1 MMSNLKNGWPFFRR
15 YTRLDA
21 VDEAD
26 EQVQDSH
33 ESVSA
38 LIERLTRDV
47 DDVPS
52 MQRRGGITEDEL
64 IPQLTILKEVIFVKT
79 MQSCGL
85 L

>member
-1 MMSNLKNGWPFFRR
+1 MSNLKNGWPFFRR
-15 YTRLDA
+15 YTRLDE
-21 VDEAD
+21 VDGAD
-26 EQVQDSH
+26 EQVQESE
-33 ESVSA
+33 ESVSI
-38 LIERLTRDV
+38 LIECLTRDV

-64 IPQLTILKEVIFVKT
+64 IPELIILKEVIFVKT